1 MTQHLRNEAIRP
13 SGGAQ
18 PGVES
23 CSETINGKCSR
34 PGMGDFTCLID
45 LQPES
50 LIFLIF
56 LLFHGRALSSS
67 PPSSGA
73 FFRAAE
79 GGRRFANET
88 ILFFAVDR
96 IRSQD
101 CSCVL

>member
-1 MTQHLRNEAIRP
+1 MLTYDWTKN
-13 SGGAQ
+13 GGQ
-18 PGVES
+18 VS
-23 CSETINGKCSR
+23 TGKR
-34 PGMGDFTCLID
+34 HFPCLID

-56 LLFHGRALSSS
+56 LLFHGRVPSSS

-79 GGRRFANET
+79 DGSRFANEA
-88 ILFFAVDR
+88 ILFFAIDR
-96 IRSQD
+96 IRSQE